1 MYPDLLEKI
10 EFRNEKKVIFT
21 QKENYLINFFKFLK
35 FREIHQKRRINSIY
49 FETPD
54 LKDLKDTIDGE
65 KNRSKLRL
73 RWYGNTFNNFAECVL
88 ENKIKVNNK
97 NYKIRHNLGKIE
109 FKNIIST
116 HQISKILKN
125 LKKIDDKFK
134 IQYKIRNPN
143 LLISY
148 ERRYFMYKNIRITLD
163 INLKS
168 KDFYKKKKILEN
180 EFFFKQKYSI
190 VEMKFQDEDYKD
202 ILSITKYF
210 KSRVSKFSKY
220 ENALVSN

>member
-10 EFRNEKKVIFT
+10 EFRNEKTVIFT

-168 KDFYKKKKILEN
+168 KDFYKKKK
-180 EFFFKQKYSI
+180 F
-190 VEMKFQDEDYKD
+190 
-202 ILSITKYF
+202 
-210 KSRVSKFSKY
+210 
-220 ENALVSN
+220 

>member
-1 MYPDLLEKI
+1 MKKDHLLNWTQTATQKLLEKIFSQTYILNQTIEMYPDLLEKI

-168 KDFYKKKKILEN
+168 KDFYKKKK
-180 EFFFKQKYSI
+180 F
-190 VEMKFQDEDYKD
+190 
-202 ILSITKYF
+202 
-210 KSRVSKFSKY
+210 
-220 ENALVSN
+220 